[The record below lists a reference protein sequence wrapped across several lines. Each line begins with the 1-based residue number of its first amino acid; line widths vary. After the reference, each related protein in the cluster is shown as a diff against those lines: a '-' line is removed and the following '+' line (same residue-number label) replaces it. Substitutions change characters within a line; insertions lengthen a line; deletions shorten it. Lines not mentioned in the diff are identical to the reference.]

1 MDAKGGTVLG
11 ACSLRHAERARAVAA
26 RLALCRERCCARA
39 AAAPARCSR
48 ISSRRL
54 LRRELR
60 LLKLSCLRRS
70 ARCATAAEVLGIVLG
85 LAFIL
90 GITALW
96 KRYIGSN
103 GPFR

>member
-11 ACSLRHAERARAVAA
+11 ACALRHAERARAVAA

-48 ISSRRL
+48 SRRRRL
-54 LRRELR
+54 LRCAACAEL
-60 LLKLSCLRRS
+60 L
-70 ARCATAAEVLGIVLG
+70 APFCATAAEVLGIVLG

-90 GITALW
+90 GVTALW